1 MSNKVDHPSHYN
13 TGRVE
18 VIDAIEAWNL
28 GFNLGNVVKYVA
40 RADYKGTPLEDLR
53 KAAWYLNREI
63 EHRTPRAPNE
73 DRNQLEM
80 LAAEANHG

>member
-1 MSNKVDHPSHYN
+1 MSNKVDHPRHYN
-13 TGRVE
+13 TGNIE

-40 RADYKGTPLEDLR
+40 RCDHKGTPLEDLR

-63 EHRTPRAPNE
+63 EHRAFRTPND

>member
-1 MSNKVDHPSHYN
+1 MEKVNHPNHYN
-13 TGRVE
+13 TGRIE
-18 VIDAIEAWNL
+18 VIDAIEAWDL

-40 RADYKGTPLEDLR
+40 RCDHKGTPLEDLR

-63 EHRTPRAPNE
+63 EHRTPRTAND

-80 LAAEANHG
+80 LAAEANHE